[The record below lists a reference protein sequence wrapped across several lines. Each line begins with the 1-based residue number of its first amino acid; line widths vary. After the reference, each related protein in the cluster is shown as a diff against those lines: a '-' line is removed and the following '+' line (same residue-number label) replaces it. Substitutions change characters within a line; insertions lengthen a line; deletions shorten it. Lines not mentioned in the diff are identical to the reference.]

1 MQKRVVYVQDD
12 EQIQK
17 YTGVIRQPGMG
28 ELRIGTKIQLS
39 EDLYSMLFVTCFH
52 PEYIVY
58 CEKVKSSD
66 DRDFN
71 QIIERQKERE

>member
-1 MQKRVVYVQDD
+1 MQKRIVYVQQS
-12 EQIQK
+12 EQSAK
-17 YTGVIRQPGMG
+17 YTGIEMKEARSAGMG
-28 ELRIGTKIQLS
+28 LQRIGTKIQLS

-66 DRDFN
+66 DRDMN
-71 QIIERQKERE
+71 QII